1 MRLEVKLMGTLEAQ
15 VKNTRK
21 EHWKPPGDAG
31 NFQVLDLD
39 LDLKIGSIYENSSS
53 YTHDLCPF

>member
-15 VKNTRK
+15 VRNTRK
-21 EHWKPPGDAG
+21 EHWKTPRDAG

-39 LDLKIGSIYENSSS
+39 TGYKDWFNL
-53 YTHDLCPF
+53 